1 MAASVVYLPSFYFSL
16 QILGDSSDAAFQE
29 ASGLSKEMGV
39 EEVVSGGGNFFKY
52 RLPTGTSYP
61 NLVLKR
67 GITGDASPLLEW
79 CQATLEGGVSVPIQ
93 TRNLVLQLLNEA
105 GQASI
110 TWNFV
115 GAYPVK
121 LATSDLKSQES
132 NIVIETME
140 FAYQYF
146 STADVRIQ

>member
-1 MAASVVYLPSFYFSL
+1 MAANPDFLASFYFGL
-16 QILGDSSDAAFQE
+16 QILGDGSDAAFQE
-29 ASGLSKEMGV
+29 VSGLSKEMGV
-39 EEVVSGGGNFFKY
+39 EEVMSGGGNFFKY
-52 RLPTGTSYP
+52 RLPTGTTYP

-67 GITGDASPLLEW
+67 GVTTDMSPLLTW
-79 CQATLEGGVSVPIQ
+79 CKMTLEGGLSVPIKTQ
-93 TRNLVLQLLNEA
+93 SLLLQLFNED

-121 LATSDLKSQES
+121 LTMGDLKSQDS
-132 NIVIETME
+132 NIAIETME

-146 STADVRIQ
+146 STFDLRAL

>member
-29 ASGLSKEMGV
+29 VSGLSKEMGV

-67 GITGDASPLLEW
+67 GITAETSPLLAW
-79 CQATLEGGVSVPIQ
+79 CQTTLEGGVSVPIQ

-146 STADVRIQ
+146 STADVRCP